1 MKKSTIR
8 YIIYFL
14 ILLCTSVF
22 YRYGSFYGISLIII
36 ILFLLGI
43 YFYFYGKKNIENEKI
58 YIQKNQNQ
66 NADFKE
72 EAFFTDIREFDFML
86 VDFKEEVFFTAIREF
101 DFILV
106 EKLLNSG
113 IDINLQNNN
122 GDTLLMVAVMINVT
136 TKEIDKK
143 SSKKSKSV
151 KYNRVNNLDLIK
163 KQERV
168 IRLLLEKNADVYIK
182 NKYDDDILH
191 IIKEGSDYSRILKI
205 FNEYGYFKEENFT
218 DINIDKEIVPPLKE
232 EPFIESIKNTDKNK
246 LIELMNN
253 NFEEINELKYYG
265 MTLLYYA
272 VIFDNVEMVKFLL
285 DKGANLKAKNN
296 KLKYDYEIERAS
308 YYTKNITFR
317 MDEVPEN
324 KVLEEYKDYTDN
336 HGDKSPLDLA
346 KKNNHHDILEI
357 FLEIEFHENINKL
370 IDGVSP
376 LYKAIIDNDIELVQK
391 LLKSGADIHLKN
403 SDSVSLVYDM
413 FGEEWYKREAKTPL
427 YGAVNNNNL
436 DILKLMPLPHNIAD
450 LLNYAIQEEK
460 TETALYL
467 IQKSKDLNE
476 KIPLKTACQSQ
487 NFKIIK
493 SLIEYDADV
502 NGVDEYG
509 QTALFD
515 AIEVKKANI
524 DIIQFLLENGADVN
538 QEDNKGITPL
548 SFAQSN
554 KKSLVK
560 VLTASQEKQ
569 VTKKS
574 ILDKTIEYQALS
586 KKITSQNRVI
596 NDLKKE
602 IESLKENA
610 NQNDFINELNTH
622 IEIQSKK
629 IYSLENERLSKE
641 IETQKIISELL
652 IKIETLEKNIL
663 KKSKVKKSSSIP
675 KDIKI
680 ENQSLKKDDGIIVKR
695 ESFDDF

>member
-22 YRYGSFYGISLIII
+22 YRYGNFYGISLIVI
-36 ILFLLGI
+36 ILFLLAI
-43 YFYFYGKKNIENEKI
+43 YFYFYGKKNIENKKI

-66 NADFKE
+66 NVDFKE
-72 EAFFTDIREFDFML
+72 EASFIAIREFDFML
-86 VDFKEEVFFTAIREF
+86 VDFKEEAFFTAIREF
-101 DFILV
+101 DFMLV

-122 GDTLLMVAVMINVT
+122 GDTLLMVVVMLNVT
-136 TKEIDKK
+136 TKEIDKEF
-143 SSKKSKSV
+143 SKKSKSV

-163 KQERV
+163 KQESI
-168 IRLLLEKNADVYIK
+168 IRLLLERNADVYIK
-182 NKYDDDILH
+182 NKYDYDILH
-191 IIKEGSDYSRILKI
+191 IIKGKGDYSKIIKI
-205 FNEYGYFKEENFT
+205 FNEYGYFKEDNFI
-218 DINIDKEIVPPLKE
+218 DININKEIVPPLKE
-232 EPFIESIKNTDKNK
+232 EPFIESIRNTDKNK

-253 NFEEINELKYYG
+253 DFEKINELKYYG
-265 MTLLYYA
+265 MTLLYYS
-272 VIFDNVEMVKFLL
+272 VIFNNIEMVKFLL
-285 DKGANLKAKNN
+285 DKGADLKAKNN

-346 KKNNHHDILEI
+346 KKNNLHDILEI

-403 SDSVSLVYDM
+403 SDDWNTYK
-413 FGEEWYKREAKTPL
+413 EWDDYYEHQEKTPL

-436 DILKLMPLPHNIAD
+436 DILKLMSLPHSIAD

-460 TETALYL
+460 TEISIYL
-467 IQKSKDLNE
+467 IEKSKNLNE
-476 KIPLKTACQSQ
+476 KTPLKTACQSQ

-493 SLIEYDADV
+493 SLIEHGADV

-560 VLTASQEKQ
+560 VLTTSQEIQ

-602 IESLKENA
+602 MESLKENT
-610 NQNDFINELNTH
+610 NQNDFINELNSH
-622 IEIQSKK
+622 IDIQAKK
-629 IYSLENERLSKE
+629 IYTLENERLSKE

-652 IKIETLEKNIL
+652 TKIETLEKNIS